1 MQYYR
6 IYVRLK
12 NGGQAT
18 GRELHAGTPPDQST
32 LLEVPLVSGRT
43 VKALV
48 GPSHTE
54 RVLRKGIPGSY
65 VTEVYAD
72 EI

>member
-12 NGGQAT
+12 SAGQAT
-18 GRELHAGTPPDQST
+18 GRELHTGPPPDHST
-32 LLEVPLVSGRT
+32 VLEVPLVSGRT
-43 VKALV
+43 VKARV
-48 GPSHTE
+48 GPFHTE
-54 RVLRKGIPGSY
+54 RVLRRGNPGVY